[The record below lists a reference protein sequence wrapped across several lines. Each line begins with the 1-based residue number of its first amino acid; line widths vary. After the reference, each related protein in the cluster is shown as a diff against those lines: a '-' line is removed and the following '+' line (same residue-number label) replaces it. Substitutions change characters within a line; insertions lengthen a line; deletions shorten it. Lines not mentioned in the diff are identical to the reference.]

1 MFDFAALCMQKDG
14 AKHALVVKAF
24 EVSGSAS

>member
-1 MFDFAALCMQKDG
+1 MFDFALCMSEDG